1 MMVEYGILARST
13 QYVLTIKAL
22 SLSLSL
28 CFLKTTDPPHLKVTM
43 FTDGGLFMAVEHPDG
58 RRVQM

>member
-13 QYVLTIKAL
+13 QYVLTIKAF
-22 SLSLSL
+22 SLSL
-28 CFLKTTDPPHLKVTM
+28 CFLKITDPPHLKVTM